1 MKANI
6 KDFDPAELE
15 GFIFELGEKPYR
27 AKQIGTW
34 IFAKSVYDF
43 SQMTDL
49 SLSFREKLRESAE
62 IKSTLTLVD
71 EKESVDGT
79 KKYLFELFDGNKIE
93 SVLIP
98 EGRRNTLCISSQV
111 GCAMGCTF
119 CLTARVG
126 KIRNLSCSEIV
137 DQYLAVNKLNGGSIT
152 NIVYM
157 GMGEPL
163 DNLENTVRSLNIFT
177 DPNYIGISPKRITV
191 STSGL
196 VNKIKELSQKISV
209 NLSVSLNAPSN
220 AMRNEI
226 MPVNKRFPISSLLE
240 ECKRFPI
247 PKRKYLTFEY
257 VIIKDLNDSR
267 QNALELAKLLK
278 GIKCKINLIP
288 FNEAYPISY
297 KTPPLQRVLDF
308 QEILCSY
315 GLNVRIRKSRGSDI
329 LGACGQLVASYPL
342 DKKMKMVIH

>member
-6 KDFDPAELE
+6 KDFDPKELE
-15 GFIFELGEKPYR
+15 GFIFELGEKPFR
-27 AKQIGTW
+27 AKQIGAW
-34 IFAKSVYDF
+34 IFSKSVNDF

-49 SLSFREKLRESAE
+49 SLSFRDKLREFAE
-62 IKSTLTLVD
+62 IKTTLDLIL
-71 EKESVDGT
+71 EKKSVDGT
-79 KKYLFELFDGNKIE
+79 KKYLFELSDGNRIE

-137 DQYLAVNKLNGGSIT
+137 DQYLTINKLNGGSIT

-177 DPNYIGISPKRITV
+177 DPNYIGLSPKRITV

-196 VNKIKELSQKISV
+196 VSKIKDLGEKVTV
-209 NLSVSLNAPSN
+209 NLSVSLNAPSD
-220 AMRNEI
+220 AIRDEI
-226 MPVNKRFPISSLLE
+226 MPVNKRYPIESLLK
-240 ECKRFPI
+240 ECKKFPV

-257 VIIKDLNDSR
+257 VVIKDLNDGR
-267 QNALELAKLLK
+267 QNAIELAKLLK

-288 FNEAYPISY
+288 FNEAHPISY
-297 KTPPLQRVLDF
+297 KTPPIQSVLEF
-308 QEILCSY
+308 QEILGSY
-315 GLNVRIRKSRGSDI
+315 GINVKIRKSRGRDI
-329 LGACGQLVASYPL
+329 LGACGQLAATYPL
-342 DKKMKMVIH
+342 DKNTNKVIH

>member
-6 KDFDPAELE
+6 KDFDPKELE
-15 GFIFELGEKPYR
+15 GFIVELGEKPYR
-27 AKQIGTW
+27 AKQIGSW
-34 IFAKSVYDF
+34 IFAKSVNTF
-43 SQMTDL
+43 SEMTDL
-49 SLSFREKLRESAE
+49 SLSLREKLEESAE
-62 IKSTLTLVD
+62 INSTLNLV
-71 EKESVDGT
+71 KENKSVDGT

-98 EGRRNTLCISSQV
+98 EAKRNTLCISSQV

-137 DQYLAVNKLNGGSIT
+137 DQYLTINKLNDGSIT

-177 DPNYIGISPKRITV
+177 NQDYIGISPKRITV

-196 VNKIKELSQKISV
+196 VNKIKELSQITTV
-209 NLSVSLNAPSN
+209 NLSVSLNASSN
-220 AMRNEI
+220 VIRSEI
-226 MPVNKRFPISSLLE
+226 MPVNNRFPISSLLK
-240 ECKRFPI
+240 ECRKFPI

-257 VIIKDLNDSR
+257 VIIKDLNDSE
-267 QNALELAKLLK
+267 QNATELAQLLK

-288 FNEAYPISY
+288 FNEAFPITY
-297 KTPPLQRVLDF
+297 KTPSMQRVLDF
-308 QEILCSY
+308 QKILDSY
-315 GLNVRIRKSRGSDI
+315 GLNVKIRKSRGRDI
-329 LGACGQLVASYPL
+329 LAACGQLAASYPL
-342 DKKMKMVIH
+342 EKKKSKVIH

>member
-15 GFIFELGEKPYR
+15 GFISELGEKPFR

-34 IFAKSVYDF
+34 IFAKSVCKF
-43 SQMTDL
+43 SEMTDL
-49 SLSFREKLRESAE
+49 SLSFREKLEQSAE
-62 IKSTLTLVD
+62 IRSTLTLVD
-71 EKESVDGT
+71 QKESVDGT

-98 EGRRNTLCISSQV
+98 DKNRNTLCISSQV

-137 DQYLAVNKLNGGSIT
+137 DQYLTINKLNGGSIT

-163 DNLENTVRSLNIFT
+163 DNLENTIRSINIFT
-177 DPNYIGISPKRITV
+177 NSNYIGISPKRITV

-196 VNKIKELSQKISV
+196 VNKIKELGEKINI
-209 NLSVSLNAPSN
+209 NLSVSLNAPSD
-220 AMRNEI
+220 AIRSEI
-226 MPVNKRFPISSLLE
+226 MPINKRFPISSLLE

-247 PKRKYLTFEY
+247 LRRKYLTFEY
-257 VIIKDLNDSR
+257 VIIKDLNDSIK
-267 QNALELAKLLK
+267 NANELAKLLK

-288 FNEAYPISY
+288 FNEADPISY
-297 KTPPLQRVLDF
+297 KTPPMQRVLEF
-308 QEILCSY
+308 QKILSSY
-315 GLNVRIRKSRGSDI
+315 GLNVKIRKSRGADI
-329 LGACGQLVASYPL
+329 LGACGQLAASYPL
-342 DKKMKMVIH
+342 DKKIKEVVH

>member
-15 GFIFELGEKPYR
+15 GFIFELGEKPFR

-34 IFAKSVYDF
+34 IFAKSVSKF
-43 SQMTDL
+43 SEMTDL
-49 SLSFREKLRESAE
+49 SLSFREKLEQSAE
-62 IKSTLTLVD
+62 IRSTLTLVD
-71 EKESVDGT
+71 QKESVDGT

-98 EGRRNTLCISSQV
+98 DKNRNTLCISSQV

-137 DQYLAVNKLNGGSIT
+137 DQYLTINKLNSGSIT

-163 DNLENTVRSLNIFT
+163 DNLENTIRSINIFT
-177 DPNYIGISPKRITV
+177 NSNYIGISPKRITV

-196 VNKIKELSQKISV
+196 VNKIKELGQKITV
-209 NLSVSLNAPSN
+209 NLSVSLNAPSD
-220 AMRNEI
+220 AIRNEI
-226 MPVNKRFPISSLLE
+226 MPVNKRFPIATLLN
-240 ECKRFPI
+240 ECKNFPI
-247 PKRKYLTFEY
+247 LRRKYLTFEY
-257 VIIKDLNDSR
+257 VIIKDLNDSI
-267 QNALELAKLLK
+267 QNANELAKLLK

-288 FNEAYPISY
+288 FNEADPISY
-297 KTPPLQRVLDF
+297 KTPPVQRVLEF
-308 QEILCSY
+308 QKILSSY
-315 GLNVRIRKSRGSDI
+315 GLNVKIRKSRGADI
-329 LGACGQLVASYPL
+329 LGACGQLAASYPL
-342 DKKMKMVIH
+342 DKKIKKVVH

>member
-15 GFIFELGEKPYR
+15 GFISELGEKPFR

-34 IFAKSVYDF
+34 IFAKSVCKF
-43 SQMTDL
+43 SEMTDL
-49 SLSFREKLRESAE
+49 SLSFREKLEQSAE
-62 IKSTLTLVD
+62 IKSTLTLTC
-71 EKESVDGT
+71 EKESIDGT

-137 DQYLAVNKLNGGSIT
+137 DQYLTINKLNGGSIT

-163 DNLENTVRSLNIFT
+163 DNLENTIRSIRVFT
-177 DPNYIGISPKRITV
+177 NSNYIGLSPKRITV

-196 VNKIKELSQKISV
+196 VNKIKELGEKINI
-209 NLSVSLNAPSN
+209 NLSVSLNAPSD
-220 AMRNEI
+220 AIRSEI
-226 MPVNKRFPISSLLE
+226 MPINKRFPISTLLE

-247 PKRKYLTFEY
+247 LKRKYLTFEY
-257 VIIKDLNDSR
+257 VIIKDLNDSIR
-267 QNALELAKLLK
+267 DANELAKLLK

-288 FNEAYPISY
+288 FNEADPISY
-297 KTPPLQRVLDF
+297 KTPPVQRVLDF
-308 QEILCSY
+308 QKILSSY
-315 GLNVRIRKSRGSDI
+315 GLNVKIRKSRGADI
-329 LGACGQLVASYPL
+329 LGACGQLAASYPL
-342 DKKMKMVIH
+342 DKKIKEVVH